1 MNKSELKDL
10 IKITI
15 EEIIQETEYT
25 ASDKDDIPK
34 DLEDDDIVNISKKLA
49 QKLNNPD
56 SNTKTQSKKLKDI
69 GSRFKSKP
77 VKLND
82 I

>member
-10 IKITI
+10 IKSTI
-15 EEIIQETEYT
+15 EEIIQEAEYT
-25 ASDKDDIPK
+25 VNDKDDVPK
-34 DLEDDDIVNISKKLA
+34 DLEDEDIVNISKKIT

-77 VKLND
+77 VKLKD